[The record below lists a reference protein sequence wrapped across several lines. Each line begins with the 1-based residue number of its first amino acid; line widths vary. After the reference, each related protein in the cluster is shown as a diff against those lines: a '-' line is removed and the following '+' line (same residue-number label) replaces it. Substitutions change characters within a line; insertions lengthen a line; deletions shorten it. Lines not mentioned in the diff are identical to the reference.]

1 MADFKFHGRHE
12 LGDPLSTLLLQA
24 WRDHAN
30 APPQPDLFLPVPLS
44 PARLAERGYNQ
55 AWELARR
62 LARGLDRP
70 ALASGLVRVFE
81 TERQAELSRDER
93 QKNLKAA
100 FLVEPGLRTQLQ
112 GRHLGLV
119 DDVMTTGATAR
130 EVSATLLRAGAGRVD
145 LWVVARTPAS

>member
-1 MADFKFHGRHE
+1 MADFKFHGRPE
-12 LGDPLSTLLLQA
+12 LGAPLSALLLQA
-24 WRDHAN
+24 WHGDAN

-55 AWELARR
+55 AWELARW

-70 ALASGLVRVFE
+70 AFASGLVRVLE
-81 TERQAELSRDER
+81 TERQADLSRDER
-93 QKNLKAA
+93 QKNLRSA
-100 FLVEPGLRTQLQ
+100 FLVEPGSRARLQ

-130 EVSATLLRAGAGRVD
+130 EACATLLRAGAGRVD
-145 LWVVARTPAS
+145 VWVIARTPPQ